1 MPSFPLFWG
10 LETGVWA
17 FGWDSKKNKLQ
28 TVMVCYVCMLWFRL
42 ISVVKVICMLCIII
56 TEATVLTNQWK
67 LWKDWGRPCVFK
79 HHTSCTLEMKG
90 NIFF

>member
-28 TVMVCYVCMLWFRL
+28 LRMLWFRL
-42 ISVVKVICMLCIII
+42 ISVVKVTCMLCITI
-56 TEATVLTNQWK
+56 TEATVLANQWK
-67 LWKDWGRPCVFK
+67 LRKDWGRPCVFQ
-79 HHTSCTLEMKG
+79 HHTLAH
-90 NIFF
+90 